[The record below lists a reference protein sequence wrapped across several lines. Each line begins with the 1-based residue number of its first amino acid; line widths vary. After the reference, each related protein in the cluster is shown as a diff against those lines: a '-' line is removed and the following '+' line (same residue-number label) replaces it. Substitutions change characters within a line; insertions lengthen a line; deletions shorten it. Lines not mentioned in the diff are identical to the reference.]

1 MTKAHQFR
9 KTILSLFI
17 LSAMIILAACGTGTT
32 SEKQKDGNEKDKA
45 TASIWDKITK
55 NGEIVVAT
63 SGTLY
68 PASYHESGTNELTG
82 YEVEIVK
89 EIGKR
94 LNLEIKFVE
103 MGLDGMLT
111 SLNSEQVDFAVN
123 DIEITKDR
131 EKKFTFSEPY
141 KYSYGTAIVRK
152 SDHSGIES
160 LEDLKG
166 KKAAGAATSV
176 YMQVGRDYDVEEVIY
191 DNVTNDV
198 YLRDV
203 DLGRTD
209 VILNDYYLQKLALAA
224 FPEFEIM
231 IHPEIKYHPNEQA
244 IIMKQDNEEL
254 LKQVNDVLADLHADG
269 TIAGLSK
276 KFFGGEDVSVEQD
289 FDVE

>member
-1 MTKAHQFR
+1 MTKENHLS
-9 KTILSLFI
+9 KIILSLLL
-17 LSAMIILAACGTGTT
+17 LSMMIVLAACGASSDMKKESGSKT
-32 SEKQKDGNEKDKA
+32 STWENIKEK
-45 TASIWDKITK
+45 
-55 NGEIVVAT
+55 GEIVVAT

-68 PASYHESGTNELTG
+68 PASFHDGESEELTG
-82 YEVEIVK
+82 YEVEIIN
-89 EIGKR
+89 ELGKR
-94 LNLEIKFVE
+94 LDLEIKYVE

-111 SLNSEQVDFAVN
+111 SLNSGQADLAVN
-123 DIEITKDR
+123 DIEITPER

-141 KYSYGTAIVRK
+141 KYSFGTAIVRK
-152 SDHSGIES
+152 SDRSGIES

-176 YMQVGRDYDVEEVIY
+176 YMQVGRDHGAEEVIY

-203 DLGRTD
+203 SIGRTD

-231 IHPEIKYHPNEQA
+231 IHPDINYHPNVQA
-244 IIMKQDNEEL
+244 IIMKQDNDEL
-254 LKQVNDVLADLHADG
+254 LKQVNSVLADMHDDG
-269 TIAGLSK
+269 TISELSK

-289 FDVE
+289 FDFE

>member
-1 MTKAHQFR
+1 MTKVRHLRHITMFLTMLLA
-9 KTILSLFI
+9 ILV
-17 LSAMIILAACGTGTT
+17 LAACGSSTGNDTNK
-32 SEKQKDGNEKDKA
+32 EKEN
-45 TASIWDKITK
+45 SSVWDKITE

-68 PASYHESGTNELTG
+68 PASYHDSESNELTG
-82 YEVEIVK
+82 YEVEIMK
-89 EIGKR
+89 ELGKR
-94 LNLEIKFVE
+94 LELDVKFVE

-111 SLNSEQVDFAVN
+111 SLNSGQVDLAVN
-123 DIEITKDR
+123 DIEITEER
-131 EKKFTFSEPY
+131 QEKFTFSEPY

-176 YMQVGRDYDVEEVIY
+176 YMQVGRDYGAEEVIY

-231 IHPEIKYHPNEQA
+231 IHPTIKYHPNVQA
-244 IIMKQDNEEL
+244 IIMKKDNEAL
-254 LKQVNDVLADLHADG
+254 LEQVNNALADLHADG
-269 TIAGLSK
+269 TITELSK
-276 KFFGGEDVSVEQD
+276 QFFGGEDVSVEQD
-289 FDVE
+289 FDFE

>member
-1 MTKAHQFR
+1 MTKENH
-9 KTILSLFI
+9 LSKIIMSLLL
-17 LSAMIILAACGTGTT
+17 LSMMVVLAACGASSDTKKESGSKTT
-32 SEKQKDGNEKDKA
+32 TWENIQKK
-45 TASIWDKITK
+45 
-55 NGEIVVAT
+55 GEIVVAT

-68 PASYHESGTNELTG
+68 PASFHDSDSNELTG
-82 YEVEIVK
+82 YEVEIMN
-89 EIGKR
+89 ELGKR
-94 LNLEIKFVE
+94 LNLKINYVE

-111 SLNSEQVDFAVN
+111 SLNSGQADLAVN
-123 DIEITKDR
+123 DIEITPER
-131 EKKFTFSEPY
+131 EEKFTFTEPY
-141 KYSYGTAIVRK
+141 KYSFGTAIVRK

-176 YMQVGRDYDVEEVIY
+176 YMQVGRDYGAEEVIY

-203 DLGRTD
+203 SIGRTD

-231 IHPEIKYHPNEQA
+231 IHPDIKYHPNVQA
-244 IIMKQDNEEL
+244 IIMKKGNDEL
-254 LKQVNDVLADLHADG
+254 LKQVNTVLADMHADG
-269 TIAGLSK
+269 TISELSK

-289 FDVE
+289 YDFE

>member
-1 MTKAHQFR
+1 MTKEKHLS
-9 KTILSLFI
+9 KIILSLLL
-17 LSAMIILAACGTGTT
+17 LSMMVVLAACGASSDTKKESGSKT
-32 SEKQKDGNEKDKA
+32 STWENIQGK
-45 TASIWDKITK
+45 
-55 NGEIVVAT
+55 GEIVVAT

-68 PASYHESGTNELTG
+68 PASFHDSESKELTG
-82 YEVEIVK
+82 YEVEIIN
-89 EIGKR
+89 ELGKR
-94 LNLEIKFVE
+94 LNLEIKYVE

-111 SLNSEQVDFAVN
+111 SLNSGQADLAVN
-123 DIEITKDR
+123 DIEITPER
-131 EKKFTFSEPY
+131 EEKFAFSEPY
-141 KYSYGTAIVRK
+141 KYSFGTAIVRK

-176 YMQVGRDYDVEEVIY
+176 YMQVGRDHGAEEVIY

-203 DLGRTD
+203 SIGRTD

-231 IHPEIKYHPNEQA
+231 IHPDIKYHPNVQA
-244 IIMKQDNEEL
+244 IIMKKDNDEL
-254 LKQVNDVLADLHADG
+254 LKQVNTVLADMHSDG
-269 TIAGLSK
+269 TISELSK

-289 FDVE
+289 YDFD

>member
-1 MTKAHQFR
+1 MTKEKH
-9 KTILSLFI
+9 LSKFI
-17 LSAMIILAACGTGTT
+17 MSLLLLSVMIVLAACGSNSATKKESG
-32 SEKQKDGNEKDKA
+32 DKA
-45 TASIWDKITK
+45 SAWEHIQEK
-55 NGEIVVAT
+55 GEIVVAT

-68 PASYHESGTNELTG
+68 PVSYHDSDSKELTG
-82 YEVEIVK
+82 YEVEIMN
-89 EIGKR
+89 ELGKR
-94 LNLEIKFVE
+94 LNLDIKYVE

-111 SLNSEQVDFAVN
+111 SLNSGQADLAVN
-123 DIEITKDR
+123 DIEITPER
-131 EKKFTFSEPY
+131 EEKFTFSEPY
-141 KYSYGTAIVRK
+141 KYSFGTAIVRK

-176 YMQVGRDYDVEEVIY
+176 YMQIGRDHGAEEVIY

-203 DLGRTD
+203 AIGRTD

-231 IHPEIKYHPNEQA
+231 IHPDIKYHPNVQA
-244 IIMKQDNEEL
+244 IIMKKDNDEL
-254 LKQVNDVLADLHADG
+254 LKQVNAVLADMHADG
-269 TIAGLSK
+269 TISELSK

-289 FDVE
+289 YDFE

>member
-1 MTKAHQFR
+1 MAKEKHLSKIT
-9 KTILSLFI
+9 LSLLL
-17 LSAMIILAACGTGTT
+17 LSMMVVLAACGTGSATKKDDGSKT
-32 SEKQKDGNEKDKA
+32 SAWESIQEK
-45 TASIWDKITK
+45 
-55 NGEIVVAT
+55 GEIVVAT

-68 PASYHESGTNELTG
+68 PASFHDSESNELTG
-82 YEVEIVK
+82 YEVEIMN
-89 EIGKR
+89 ELGKR
-94 LNLEIKFVE
+94 LNLEIKYVE

-111 SLNSEQVDFAVN
+111 SLNSGQADLAVN
-123 DIEITKDR
+123 DIEITQER
-131 EKKFTFSEPY
+131 EEKFAFSEPY
-141 KYSYGTAIVRK
+141 KYSFGTAIVRK

-176 YMQVGRDYDVEEVIY
+176 YMQVGRDHGAEEVIY

-203 DLGRTD
+203 SIGRTD

-231 IHPEIKYHPNEQA
+231 IHPDIKYHPNVQA
-244 IIMKQDNEEL
+244 IIMKKGNDEL
-254 LKQVNDVLADLHADG
+254 LKQVNTVLVDMHEDG
-269 TIAGLSK
+269 TISELSK

-289 FDVE
+289 YDFE

>member
-1 MTKAHQFR
+1 MTKVSHLR
-9 KTILSLFI
+9 HITMSLSILLAV
-17 LSAMIILAACGTGTT
+17 LVLAACAPSAGNDSNKEKESTSVWDRV
-32 SEKQKDGNEKDKA
+32 SEK
-45 TASIWDKITK
+45 
-55 NGEIVVAT
+55 GEIVVAT

-68 PASYHESGTNELTG
+68 PASYHDSETNELTG
-82 YEVEIVK
+82 YEVEIMK

-94 LNLEIKFVE
+94 LELDIKFVE

-111 SLNSEQVDFAVN
+111 SLNSGQVDLAVN
-123 DIEITKDR
+123 DIEITEER
-131 EKKFTFSEPY
+131 QEKFAFSEPY

-176 YMQVGRDYDVEEVIY
+176 YMQVGRDHGAEEVIY

-231 IHPEIKYHPNEQA
+231 IHPDIKYHPNVQA
-244 IIMKQDNEEL
+244 IIMKKDNEAL
-254 LKQVNDVLADLHADG
+254 LKQVNQVLADLHADG
-269 TIAGLSK
+269 TISELSK
-276 KFFGGEDVSVEQD
+276 QYFGGEDVSVEQD
-289 FDVE
+289 FDFE

>member
-1 MTKAHQFR
+1 M
-9 KTILSLFI
+9 
-17 LSAMIILAACGTGTT
+17 MVVLAACGADSNTKKDDGSKT
-32 SEKQKDGNEKDKA
+32 STWESIQEK
-45 TASIWDKITK
+45 
-55 NGEIVVAT
+55 GEIVVAT

-68 PASYHESGTNELTG
+68 PASFHDSDSKELTG
-82 YEVEIVK
+82 YEVEIMN
-89 EIGKR
+89 ELGKR
-94 LNLEIKFVE
+94 LNLEIKYVE

-111 SLNSEQVDFAVN
+111 SLNSGQADLAVN
-123 DIEITKDR
+123 DIEITEER
-131 EKKFTFSEPY
+131 EEKFTFSEPY
-141 KYSYGTAIVRK
+141 KYSFGTAIVRK

-176 YMQVGRDYDVEEVIY
+176 YMQVGRDHGAEEVIY

-203 DLGRTD
+203 SIGRTD

-231 IHPEIKYHPNEQA
+231 IHPDIKYHPNVQA
-244 IIMKQDNEEL
+244 IIMKKDNDEL
-254 LKQVNDVLADLHADG
+254 LKQVNTVLADMHADG
-269 TIAGLSK
+269 TISELSK

-289 FDVE
+289 YDFE

>member
-1 MTKAHQFR
+1 MTKVSHLR
-9 KTILSLFI
+9 HITMSLSILLVM
-17 LSAMIILAACGTGTT
+17 LVLAACGSSTGNDTNKEQET
-32 SEKQKDGNEKDKA
+32 SSVWDNISEK
-45 TASIWDKITK
+45 
-55 NGEIVVAT
+55 GELVVAT

-68 PASYHESGTNELTG
+68 PASYHDSEANELTG
-82 YEVEIVK
+82 YEVEIMK

-94 LNLEIKFVE
+94 LELDIKFVE

-111 SLNSEQVDFAVN
+111 SLNSGQVDLAVN
-123 DIEITKDR
+123 DIEITEER
-131 EKKFTFSEPY
+131 QEKFAFSEPY

-176 YMQVGRDYDVEEVIY
+176 YMQVGRDHGAEEVIY

-231 IHPEIKYHPNEQA
+231 IHPDIKYHPNVQA
-244 IIMKQDNEEL
+244 IIMKKDNEAL
-254 LKQVNDVLADLHADG
+254 LEQVNNVLADLHADG
-269 TIAGLSK
+269 TISELSK
-276 KFFGGEDVSVEQD
+276 QFFGGEDVSVEQD
-289 FDVE
+289 FNFE

>member
-1 MTKAHQFR
+1 MTKVNHLR
-9 KTILSLFI
+9 HITMSLSILL
-17 LSAMIILAACGTGTT
+17 AMLVLAACGSSTGNETNKEQET
-32 SEKQKDGNEKDKA
+32 SSVWANISEK
-45 TASIWDKITK
+45 
-55 NGEIVVAT
+55 GEIVVAT

-68 PASYHESGTNELTG
+68 PASFHDSESNELTG
-82 YEVEIVK
+82 YEVEIIK

-94 LNLEIKFVE
+94 LELDVKFVE

-111 SLNSEQVDFAVN
+111 SLNSGQVDLAVN
-123 DIEITKDR
+123 DIEITEER
-131 EKKFTFSEPY
+131 QEKFTFSEPY

-160 LEDLKG
+160 LEDLEG

-176 YMQVGRDYDVEEVIY
+176 YMQVGRDYGAEEVIY

-231 IHPEIKYHPNEQA
+231 IHPDIKYHPNVQA
-244 IIMKQDNEEL
+244 IIMKKDNEAL
-254 LKQVNDVLADLHADG
+254 LKQVNDVLADLHTDG
-269 TIAGLSK
+269 TISELSK
-276 KFFGGEDVSVEQD
+276 QFFGGEDVSVEQD
-289 FDVE
+289 FDFE

>member
-1 MTKAHQFR
+1 MTKVSHLR
-9 KTILSLFI
+9 HITMSLSILLVM
-17 LSAMIILAACGTGTT
+17 LVLAACG
-32 SEKQKDGNEKDKA
+32 SSAGNDTNKDKE
-45 TASIWDKITK
+45 TASVWDKISEK
-55 NGEIVVAT
+55 GELVVAT

-68 PASYHESGTNELTG
+68 PASYHDSEANELTG
-82 YEVEIVK
+82 YEVEIMK
-89 EIGKR
+89 ELGKR
-94 LNLEIKFVE
+94 LELDIKFVE

-111 SLNSEQVDFAVN
+111 SLNSGQVDLAVN
-123 DIEITKDR
+123 DIEITEER
-131 EKKFTFSEPY
+131 QEKFTFSEPY

-176 YMQVGRDYDVEEVIY
+176 YMQVGRDYGAEEVIY

-231 IHPEIKYHPNEQA
+231 IHPAIKYHPNVQA
-244 IIMKQDNEEL
+244 IIMKKDNEAL
-254 LKQVNDVLADLHADG
+254 LEQVNNVLADLHADG
-269 TIAGLSK
+269 TISELSK
-276 KFFGGEDVSVEQD
+276 QFFGGEDVSVKQD
-289 FDVE
+289 FDFN

>member
-1 MTKAHQFR
+1 MNTIQFR
-9 KTILSLFI
+9 KQLLVVFVGILMLV
-17 LSAMIILAACGTGTT
+17 LAACGSSASKEENTEKEKTAT
-32 SEKQKDGNEKDKA
+32 SSKWDEIVEK
-45 TASIWDKITK
+45 
-55 NGEIVVAT
+55 GEITVAT

-68 PASYHESGTNELTG
+68 PASFHASETDELTG

-94 LNLEIKFVE
+94 LDLDIQFIE

-111 SLNSEQVDFAVN
+111 SLNSGQVDMAVN
-123 DIEITKDR
+123 DIEITPER
-131 EKKFTFSEPY
+131 EEKFAFSDPY
-141 KYSYGTAIVRK
+141 KYSFGTAIVRK

-166 KKAAGAATSV
+166 KRAAGAATSV
-176 YMQVGRDYDVEEVIY
+176 YMEVGRQYGVEEVIY

-209 VILNDYYLQKLALAA
+209 VILNDYYLQKLALEA

-231 IHPEIKYHPNEQA
+231 IHPTIKYHPNVQA
-244 IIMKQDNEEL
+244 IILKKDNEEL
-254 LKQVNDVLADLHADG
+254 LQQVNKVLAEMHEDG
-269 TIAGLSK
+269 TISELSK

-289 FDVE
+289 HDFE

>member
-1 MTKAHQFR
+1 MTKEKHLS
-9 KTILSLFI
+9 KIILSLLL
-17 LSAMIILAACGTGTT
+17 LSMMVVLAACGADSNTKKDDGSKT
-32 SEKQKDGNEKDKA
+32 STWESIQEK
-45 TASIWDKITK
+45 
-55 NGEIVVAT
+55 GEIVVAT

-68 PASYHESGTNELTG
+68 PASYHDSESEELTG
-82 YEVEIVK
+82 YEVEIMN
-89 EIGKR
+89 ELGKR
-94 LNLEIKFVE
+94 LNLEIKYVE

-111 SLNSEQVDFAVN
+111 SLNSGQADLAVN
-123 DIEITKDR
+123 DIEITEER

-141 KYSYGTAIVRK
+141 KYSFGTAIVRK

-176 YMQVGRDYDVEEVIY
+176 YMQVGRDHGAEEVIY

-203 DLGRTD
+203 SIGRTD

-231 IHPEIKYHPNEQA
+231 IHPDIKYHPNVQA
-244 IIMKQDNEEL
+244 IIMKKDNDEL
-254 LKQVNDVLADLHADG
+254 LKQVNTVLADMHADG
-269 TIAGLSK
+269 TISELSK
-276 KFFGGEDVSVEQD
+276 NFFGGEDVSVEQVYD
-289 FDVE
+289 FE